1 MMISEALIRSK
12 SAAIFD
18 AYRQMTGHDA
28 EVSIGD
34 FLSVRQAAVLEIS
47 NGITDVVGNTTCAA
61 EIIKNARERQT
72 PFIEK
77 TPQVQDINNG
87 KPKEKVLPQGKEMA
101 PDIPVLPDEL
111 QEESDFD
118 ILRKA
123 KDPWNE

>member
-1 MMISEALIRSK
+1 MMISEDLIRSK

-47 NGITDVVGNTTCAA
+47 NGITDAIGNTAHTA
-61 EIIKNARERQT
+61 ETIKNAQKRQA

-77 TPQVQDINNG
+77 APQGSGASNNKPEVKATPQ
-87 KPKEKVLPQGKEMA
+87 KKEAATG
-101 PDIPVLPDEL
+101 IPVLPDEL